1 MNEPNYAYELSRLT
15 ARIDELERLVA
26 KLKIKTESS
35 VCYDETVKIAMP
47 ETGKTY
53 FPGDPVIYKMVP
65 TVIKREE
72 ELKIYES

>member
-1 MNEPNYAYELSRLT
+1 MDYTYEIGRLT
-15 ARIDELERLVA
+15 ARIDELEKLIA
-26 KLKIKTESS
+26 KLETKKESS
-35 VCYDETVKIAMP
+35 VCYGETVKIAMP
-47 ETGKTY
+47 EIGKEY